1 MSTAWVV
8 RAFFGPDMDWRAF
21 LRMLALASA
30 LLPAPATF
38 AQYSLEIISLRH
50 RTADQVLP
58 ALRPLIE
65 PGGTLT
71 GQGTQ
76 LIVRTSPANLAELR
90 QALEAIDRPS
100 RRLQILVRYD
110 DAMTADSREIG
121 AGARVGERSSRIEV
135 QAAERQTART
145 ERVDQRIQVLEGG
158 RAFIASGRS
167 TPVFDGSVVRETVTG
182 FEAVPRLVGER
193 VQIELVQRRD
203 SLERQSGLSTS
214 VSARLGEWFEVGSVI
229 EDAARRDRGILAE
242 RATRGAESRRV
253 WLKVE
258 ELRP

>member
-1 MSTAWVV
+1 
-8 RAFFGPDMDWRAF
+8 MDWRAL
-21 LRMLALASA
+21 LRMLALAAA
-30 LLPAPATF
+30 LLPAPTF
-38 AQYSLEIISLRH
+38 AQYSLEILSLRY

-58 ALRPLIE
+58 ALRPLME

-90 QALEAIDRPS
+90 QALDAIDRPS
-100 RRLQILVRYD
+100 RRLLILVRYE
-110 DAMTADSREIG
+110 DAMNADSRQIG
-121 AGARVGERSSRIEV
+121 VGGRIGERASRVEV
-135 QAAERQTART
+135 QAAERQTAST

-158 RAFIASGRS
+158 RALIASGRS
-167 TPVFDGSVVRETVTG
+167 TPVFDGAVMRETATG
-182 FEAVPRLVGER
+182 FEAVPRLAGDR
-193 VQIELVQRRD
+193 VQVDLVQRRE
-203 SLERQSGLSTS
+203 SLERQSVLSTS
-214 VSARLGEWFEVGSVI
+214 VSARLGEWFEVGAAI

-242 RATRGAESRRV
+242 RSTRGAESRRV

>member
-1 MSTAWVV
+1 
-8 RAFFGPDMDWRAF
+8 
-21 LRMLALASA
+21 MLAVVAA
-30 LLPAPATF
+30 LLPPSPTF

-58 ALRPLIE
+58 ALRPLME

-110 DAMTADSREIG
+110 DAMTADSRE
-121 AGARVGERSSRIEV
+121 AGVGGRIGERTSKIEIRGV
-135 QAAERQTART
+135 DRQTISN

-167 TPVFDGSVVRETVTG
+167 TPVFDGSVVRETMTG

-193 VQIELVQRRD
+193 VQVELVQRRD

-214 VSARLGEWFEVGSVI
+214 VSARLGEWFEVGSAI

-242 RATRGAESRRV
+242 RSTRGAESRRV

>member
-1 MSTAWVV
+1 
-8 RAFFGPDMDWRAF
+8 
-21 LRMLALASA
+21 MLVLAAALVPVS
-30 LLPAPATF
+30 PTF
-38 AQYSLEIISLRH
+38 AQSSLEIISLRH

-58 ALRPLIE
+58 ALRPLME

-100 RRLQILVRYD
+100 RRLQILVRYN
-110 DAMTADSREIG
+110 DATQRESRDVGVSVNRNRVQVQG
-121 AGARVGERSSRIEV
+121 AET
-135 QAAERQTART
+135 QTISN
-145 ERVDQRIQVLEGG
+145 ERVDQRVQVLEGG

-182 FEAVPRLVGER
+182 FEAVPRLVGDR
-193 VQIELVQRRD
+193 VQVELVQRRD

-214 VSARLGEWFEVGSVI
+214 VSARLGEWFEVGSAI

-242 RATRGAESRRV
+242 RAMRGAESRRV

-258 ELRP
+258 